1 MNYESV
7 AQLIQNGH
15 YAQVAATL
23 SPLAKSFLQTYMN
36 NASNLP
42 VLSELVESLSS
53 VAFSEAGR
61 KLAEPTLAKLEA
73 AAGALNSLCAQT
85 QKAKQDLYLLA
96 VHPDGGN
103 NLFNAFHK
111 EESITAMGL
120 KIDDPAIDK
129 LAREVAAQKKA
140 AANANK
146 KPYGTGNGTRGRGAH
161 RGAHKKQYSQHSYTG
176 RDFYNHG
183 RDSYNHGGPHYH
195 NSHRGSYHGFRG
207 GRGGGSYPSA
217 PHGSFY
223 PSPNTNGQ
231 GQQNSQNTFPPKQP
245 MIGWFNQG

>member
-1 MNYESV
+1 MNSESV
-7 AQLIQNGH
+7 TQLIHNAH
-15 YAQVAATL
+15 YAQVTASLT
-23 SPLAKSFLQTYMN
+23 PLAKSYLQTYMN

-53 VAFSEAGR
+53 VAFSDAGR
-61 KLAEPTLAKLEA
+61 KLAQPTLTKLEDA
-73 AAGALNSLCAQT
+73 SGALNSLCAQT

-96 VHPDGGN
+96 VHPEGGN

-120 KIDDPAIDK
+120 KIDDPAIEK

-146 KPYGTGNGTRGRGAH
+146 KAYGAGNGARGRGAH

-176 RDFYNHG
+176 RD
-183 RDSYNHGGPHYH
+183 SYNHGSSHYH
-195 NSHRGSYHGFRG
+195 NSHRGFYHGFRG
-207 GRGGGSYPSA
+207 GRGGGIYPSA
-217 PHGSFY
+217 PHESFY

-231 GQQNSQNTFPPKQP
+231 GQQNSQNTFPPKP